1 MTGSYVFSLAC
12 ASACELWLSG
22 DDVEAN
28 ISRMVKLEPWK
39 STEHQQWEKY
49 VLFLWGLIKLFWGFF
64 LFLFGKDFARS
75 FKRHNCF
82 S

>member
-22 DDVEAN
+22 DDMEAN
-28 ISRMVKLEPWK
+28 ITRMVKLEPWK

-49 VLFLWGLIKLFWGFF
+49 VLSSVGS
-64 LFLFGKDFARS
+64 FLFGNMILQGVLRVIIVLL
-75 FKRHNCF
+75 
-82 S
+82 

>member
-22 DDVEAN
+22 DDMEAN
-28 ISRMVKLEPWK
+28 ITRMVKLEPWK

-49 VLFLWGLIKLFWGFF
+49 VLSSVGS
-64 LFLFGKDFARS
+64 FLFGSMILQGVSRVIIVLL
-75 FKRHNCF
+75 
-82 S
+82 

>member
-22 DDVEAN
+22 DDMEFN
-28 ISRMVKLEPWK
+28 IIRMVKLEPWR

-49 VLFLWGLIKLFWGFF
+49 VLLSVGANQVILGICS
-64 LFLFGKDFARS
+64 FLFGKRFCKE
-75 FKRHNCF
+75 F
-82 S
+82 

>member
-49 VLFLWGLIKLFWGFF
+49 GLLSLGANKVILGIFSFPFW
-64 LFLFGKDFARS
+64 
-75 FKRHNCF
+75 KRFCKEF
-82 S
+82 

>member
-22 DDVEAN
+22 DDMEVN
-28 ISRMVKLEPWK
+28 IARMVKLEPWK

-49 VLFLWGLIKLFWGFF
+49 VLSTVGANQDFFGDFSFPFWE
-64 LFLFGKDFARS
+64 
-75 FKRHNCF
+75 
-82 S
+82 